1 MTTTNMLAMG
11 IVALTIVVMA
21 IVWLA
26 NRTGNPEPLE
36 NIPAY
41 DAIDALIHRSSEEG
55 RELMLGMGD
64 GLSGLNSSLGDSI
77 SLTIQRI
84 VLSRSVFNDRATKSF
99 SGDGALANIS
109 QLVVKGA
116 YDYALAPELFYPQ
129 DNQLSGTGSLGWMA
143 GLLPQISHSDNAS
156 LILGGA
162 LRPEQFLLADIAEQ
176 NGIPFVIA
184 SGSPLAQA
192 AFFVSSAPLT
202 LGEDYYLP
210 SIGKLNQKNYQNSA
224 KTMNWLRIIL
234 AISLIVAAILK
245 LSGVLP

>member
-1 MTTTNMLAMG
+1 MTTTNFLAMA

-26 NRTGNPEPLE
+26 NRKGSAEPLE

-55 RELMLGMGD
+55 RELLLGLGD
-64 GLSGLNSSLGDSI
+64 GLSGLNGSLGDSI

-116 YDYALAPELFYPQ
+116 YENALASELFYPK
-129 DNQLSGTGSLGWMA
+129 DNQLSGAGSAAWMA
-143 GLLPQISHSDNAS
+143 GLLPQISHSENAS
-156 LILGGA
+156 LILSGV
-162 LRPEQFLLADIAEQ
+162 LRAEQFLIADIAEQ
-176 NGIPFVIA
+176 NDVPFVIA

-192 AFFVSSAPLT
+192 AFFVSGAPLT

-210 SIGKLNQKNYQNSA
+210 SFGKLNQKNYQNSA
-224 KTMNWLRIIL
+224 RTMNWLRIIL
-234 AISLIVAAILK
+234 ALGLIVAAILK

>member
-26 NRTGNPEPLE
+26 NRKGSAEPLE

-41 DAIDALIHRSSEEG
+41 DAVDALIHRSSEEG
-55 RELMLGMGD
+55 LELMLGLGD
-64 GLSGLNSSLGDSI
+64 GLAGLNGSLGDSI

-109 QLVVKGA
+109 QMVVKGA
-116 YDYALAPELFYPQ
+116 YENALASELFYPQ
-129 DNQLSGTGSLGWMA
+129 DNQLSGPGSLAWMA
-143 GLLPQISHSDNAS
+143 GLLPQISHSENAS
-156 LILGGA
+156 LILSGA
-162 LRPEQFLLADIAEQ
+162 LRPEQFLIADMAEQ
-176 NGIPFVIA
+176 NGVPFVIA

-210 SIGKLNQKNYQNSA
+210 SFGKLNQKNYQNSA

-234 AISLIVAAILK
+234 AVGLILAAILK

>member
-64 GLSGLNSSLGDSI
+64 GLSGLNGSLGDSI

-116 YDYALAPELFYPQ
+116 YENALASELFYPQ
-129 DNQLSGTGSLGWMA
+129 DNQLSGTGSLAWMA
-143 GLLPQISHSDNAS
+143 GLMPQIAHSENAS
-156 LILGGA
+156 LVLSGV
-162 LRPEQFLLADIAEQ
+162 LRPEHFLIADLAEQ
-176 NGIPFVIA
+176 NEIPFVVA

-210 SIGKLNQKNYQNSA
+210 SFGKLNQKNYQNSA

-234 AISLIVAAILK
+234 AIGLIVAAILK

>member
-116 YDYALAPELFYPQ
+116 YDYALAAELYPQ
-129 DNQLSGTGSLGWMA
+129 TIN
-143 GLLPQISHSDNAS
+143 
-156 LILGGA
+156 
-162 LRPEQFLLADIAEQ
+162 
-176 NGIPFVIA
+176 
-184 SGSPLAQA
+184 
-192 AFFVSSAPLT
+192 
-202 LGEDYYLP
+202 
-210 SIGKLNQKNYQNSA
+210 
-224 KTMNWLRIIL
+224 
-234 AISLIVAAILK
+234 
-245 LSGVLP
+245 